1 MVVRPLQA
9 FGSSDIPRSVPRA
22 STAGPDRGLDLH
34 GVSTECRP
42 DILLWTIMSARH
54 AVPGLVI
61 TISWLCFSRSMVAI
75 VGGLWLSSPC
85 YSSIAPS
92 ILGCSNKVG
101 FHCAI
106 LWDVQA
112 FKIFLLICE
121 MQDFLQ
127 ILLHIFSMV
136 VQYANYKW
144 WCTLHPNV
152 LNSCWYLIM
161 DGIKVHLFV
170 SNWSLYFGFLLMMP
184 SIVRSLHTISPL
196 SRPCILFLYCT
207 NGKYARKLFHLV

>member
-42 DILLWTIMSARH
+42 DMLLWTIMLTLPSARH

-61 TISWLCFSRSMVAI
+61 TVSWLCFSRSMVAI

-85 YSSIAPS
+85 YRSIAPS

-101 FHCAI
+101 FPLRDFVRCSSFYRYFCWSVRCRI
-106 LWDVQA
+106 
-112 FKIFLLICE
+112 FYKFCCIFLVWLCTTLIINGDALYTQTCW
-121 MQDFLQ
+121 
-127 ILLHIFSMV
+127 IV
-136 VQYANYKW
+136 V
-144 WCTLHPNV
+144 
-152 LNSCWYLIM
+152 
-161 DGIKVHLFV
+161 GI
-170 SNWSLYFGFLLMMP
+170 W
-184 SIVRSLHTISPL
+184 
-196 SRPCILFLYCT
+196 
-207 NGKYARKLFHLV
+207 